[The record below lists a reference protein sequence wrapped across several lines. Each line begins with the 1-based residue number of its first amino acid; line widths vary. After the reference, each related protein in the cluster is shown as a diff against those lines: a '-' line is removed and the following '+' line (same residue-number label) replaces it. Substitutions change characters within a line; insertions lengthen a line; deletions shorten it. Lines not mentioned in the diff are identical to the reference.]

1 MKILYSKIFKLFKWA
16 LLLSP
21 FGLFAIICVD
31 TYMLVETENH
41 TFNITSDIPYNK
53 VGLLLGTSKFMKNGR
68 LNPYYQ
74 SRIEAATMLYKA
86 GKIDFILISGDN
98 GRIEYNE
105 PELFKKD
112 LILCGVP
119 AEKIILDFAGFS
131 TLDSVLR
138 AQKIFGL
145 NSFTV
150 ISQKFHNERA
160 IFLARQKGIAAIG
173 FDAKDVIGKFS
184 TKTELRE
191 YLARTKAC
199 LDILFNSKPKY
210 GGKPIIIQ

>member
-1 MKILYSKIFKLFKWA
+1 MKIFYNKIVKLFKWA

-41 TFNITSDIPYNK
+41 TFKNTSDIPYNK
-53 VGLLLGTSKFMKNGR
+53 VGLLLGTSKFMNNGR

-74 SRIEAATMLYKA
+74 YRIEAATMLYKA

-112 LILCGVP
+112 LILRGM
-119 AEKIILDFAGFS
+119 
-131 TLDSVLR
+131 
-138 AQKIFGL
+138 
-145 NSFTV
+145 
-150 ISQKFHNERA
+150 
-160 IFLARQKGIAAIG
+160 
-173 FDAKDVIGKFS
+173 
-184 TKTELRE
+184 
-191 YLARTKAC
+191 
-199 LDILFNSKPKY
+199 
-210 GGKPIIIQ
+210 

>member
-1 MKILYSKIFKLFKWA
+1 MKIFFSKIVKLFKWA

-21 FGLFAIICVD
+21 FGLFAIICID
-31 TYMLVETENH
+31 TYVLLETENQ
-41 TFNITSDIPYNK
+41 TFQNAIDTPYSK
-53 VGLLLGTSKFMKNGR
+53 VGLLLGTSKFLSSGA
-68 LNPYYQ
+68 LNPYYLY
-74 SRIEAATMLYKA
+74 RTEAAAKLYKA

-112 LILCGVP
+112 LILLGIP
-119 AEKIILDFAGFS
+119 EEKIVLDYAGFS

-138 AQKIFGL
+138 AQKVFGL

-150 ISQKFHNERA
+150 ISQKFHNKRA
-160 IFLARQKGIAAIG
+160 IFLAQQKGIAAIG
-173 FDAKDVIGKFS
+173 FDAENVRGKYS

-199 LDILFNSKPKY
+199 LDILFDSQPKY
-210 GGKPIIIQ
+210 WGEPIVIQ